1 MAATGKERM
10 KPHIKYSR
18 SARRRYLSWGRR
30 VGSPFSLAVLLA
42 ACLAAFPLNGHPSS
56 PPTVSANGESL
67 TGVWDG
73 PGGTIASFRGVP
85 FASPPVGEL
94 RWRAPRPHAPR
105 SGEQD
110 AVRFAPACS
119 QTDSAVDWYTGVA
132 SAFGHGEEVVDR
144 PAGVSEDCLYLNIW
158 SPEIDPA
165 ADLPVMVFVHGGGNS
180 GGWSYEPNYRGAVL
194 AARGLVVVTIAYRLG
209 PFGFFS
215 HPALDNADG
224 EPVANFGL
232 LDIRAA
238 FGWVRNHIRAF
249 GGDPGHITGFGESAG
264 ALDLVDLLLA
274 DLSQGQGSQSL
285 FRRLIS
291 QSLGGSLQGRDTLAD
306 EQEIGVRLAQI
317 LGLTDAVTAAQ
328 LRAIPAGRLLA
339 AAGKLPDDYYP
350 DGVVDGRTLFRQPM
364 EVIQS
369 ARADGVDLILG
380 TNADEWL
387 MYIDEGAT
395 RTDLERY
402 ASEAAPGRSRELL
415 AAVSGESD
423 PRRALDRLRTARAMM
438 CPSRQ
443 LAAFANASGG
453 HGRVYYFSRQRSG
466 PGGAQLGAYHGTE
479 LPYVFGTHD
488 RWLPTEPQDLALT
501 ETVMGYWGA
510 FARTGDPNGPGR
522 PQWPV
527 YTVRQP
533 MAMVLGEVAGA
544 APAPDDGLCGLLG
557 MRYEA
562 PGETP

>member
-1 MAATGKERM
+1 M
-10 KPHIKYSR
+10 KLQSKHSR
-18 SARRRYLSWGRR
+18 SASRWHLTWGRR
-30 VGSPFSLAVLLA
+30 LGSPFSAVILLVTCLAV
-42 ACLAAFPLNGHPSS
+42 FPLNGHPSS
-56 PPTVSANGESL
+56 PPTVSANGENL
-67 TGVWDG
+67 TGLWDG
-73 PGGTIASFRGVP
+73 PEGTVASFRGVP

-94 RWRAPRPHAPR
+94 RWRAPRPHVPR
-105 SGEQD
+105 TGERE
-110 AVRFAPACS
+110 AARFAPACS
-119 QTDSAVDWYTGVA
+119 QTSSGVDWYIGVA

-180 GGWSYEPNYRGAVL
+180 GGWSYEPNYRGAAL
-194 AARGLVVVTIAYRLG
+194 AARGFVVVTVAYRLG

-215 HPALDNADG
+215 HPALDNDDG

-238 FGWVRNHIRAF
+238 FEWVRDHIRSF
-249 GGDPGHITGFGESAG
+249 GGNPERITGFGESAG
-264 ALDLVDLLLA
+264 AIDLVDLLLA
-274 DLSQGQGSQSL
+274 DLSQGRGSESL

-291 QSLGGSLQGRDTLAD
+291 QSLGGSLKSRDTLAD
-306 EQEIGVRLAQI
+306 EQATGVRVAQI
-317 LGLTDAVTAAQ
+317 LGLPDAVTAAQ
-328 LRAIPAGRLLA
+328 LRAVPAERLLA

-350 DGVVDGRTLFRQPM
+350 DGVVDGRTLFRQPI

-387 MYIDEGAT
+387 MYIDKGAT

-415 AAVSGESD
+415 AAVSGETD

-443 LAAFANASGG
+443 LAAFANARGG
-453 HGRVYYFSRQRSG
+453 HGRIYYFSRQRSG

-479 LPYVFGTHD
+479 LPYVFATHD
-488 RWLPTEPQDLALT
+488 RWLPTEPEDQALT

-527 YTVRQP
+527 YTAQRP
-533 MAMVLGEVAGA
+533 MAMVLGEASGA

-557 MRYEA
+557 MRYEV
-562 PGETP
+562 PEETP